1 MIETSTIVGLYVA
14 GVLEI
19 TIPLFVLYFLYRRHR
34 YSISSLLFGIP
45 IHLAATK
52 ILIPGIISLISAIPG
67 AMEYLDTQFYLFV
80 LILSVL
86 TALFQLPLQ
95 YLVVRFTRKG
105 KWSIY
110 DALAMGIAYWLPDT
124 FSNSATMI
132 SQGSLS
138 RTVNSG
144 KIEELVS
151 ETITIDQVE
160 GLVEQ
165 IQSLNFFTVQVKM
178 ITQLFLVII
187 NVALVLLVYHSVKR
201 KKLWLLFAG
210 VGINI
215 AYLLS
220 INYVEKWL
228 GYWPS
233 NAVFLVITAGAVYFI
248 ARYMKWYKVQQAQ
261 LLQKKKEFKERQRAK
276 AAANMKAKEEAKRL
290 AEEQKRAAEQA
301 AQSETPQEPASAP
314 ED

>member
-19 TIPLFVLYFLYRRHR
+19 TIPLFALYFLYRRHR
-34 YSISSLLFGIP
+34 YSISSLFFGIL
-45 IHLAATK
+45 IYFASTK
-52 ILIPGIISLISAIPG
+52 VLIPGITSLIGAFPG
-67 AMEYLDTQFYLFV
+67 ALEYLESQFYLLV
-80 LILSVL
+80 LILSVI
-86 TALFQLPLQ
+86 TALFQLPIQ
-95 YLVVRFTRKG
+95 YLAVRFTRKG
-105 KWSIY
+105 KCTIY
-110 DALAMGIAYWLPDT
+110 DTLAMGLAYWLPAI

-144 KIEELVS
+144 KIEELVT

-160 GLVEQ
+160 GLVQQ
-165 IQSLNFFTVQVKM
+165 IRSLNFFTVQVQM
-178 ITQLFLVII
+178 ITQLFMVVI

-201 KKLWLLFAG
+201 KKIWVLYVG
-210 VGINI
+210 IGINI
-215 AYLLS
+215 AYLIS
-220 INYVEKWL
+220 VNYVEKWL

-233 NAVFLVITAGAVYFI
+233 NAVFLIIAAGAVYFI
-248 ARYMKWYKVQQAQ
+248 ARYMKWYKIQQAQ
-261 LLQKKKEFKERQRAK
+261 LLQKKKEYKERQRAK

-290 AEEQKRAAEQA
+290 AEEQKCAA
-301 AQSETPQEPASAP
+301 AQSETPQAPSSTP